1 MLTGEVD
8 WRTLNWPDF
17 VRAVEAYRDY
27 FSQKAQEDAAYLRC
41 YRIPRGDTSMIDR
54 VRHGGDPGCDP
65 ARVRDEFL

>member
-41 YRIPRGDTSMIDR
+41 YRIPRETR
-54 VRHGGDPGCDP
+54 R
-65 ARVRDEFL
+65 